1 MRVQGLQQPTY
12 IHFFNG
18 SKPICESKFLK
29 DHSKMPTTGTIP
41 PAPTIQFYSIMFS
54 QKIHL
59 HFLVGHAKLVMDMLN
74 IP

>member
-1 MRVQGLQQPTY
+1 
-12 IHFFNG
+12 
-18 SKPICESKFLK
+18 
-29 DHSKMPTTGTIP
+29 
-41 PAPTIQFYSIMFS
+41 MFS